1 MKTSIF
7 FAERHITKFEISNFK
22 FNFFEFYKEIDVLSP
37 DKSFEWKKAVGVETA
52 QFHLLS

>member
-7 FAERHITKFEISNFK
+7 FCRKTYNKIRNFK
-22 FNFFEFYKEIDVLSP
+22 FNFFEFYKEIDLLSP